1 MLIAWDNLADSAAL
15 SASSEQA
22 SAPGANVQIVH
33 LSRKWVAVEGVN
45 SASLVFDM
53 GSSVACGILAVLGAN
68 LTATATL
75 RLRASDADSTGAAGD
90 KYDSTLINAGAKAG
104 YGAAY
109 HWFAAATARYWR
121 LDLAD
126 ASVTTLEV
134 GRIFLGPKWTP
145 ADNQSYGWQVTPLDE
160 SKVTESYG
168 HQSFADERPQRRLLE
183 FGLDWHTEAEMY
195 GNAFAMARSAGIT
208 KDVLA
213 VHDTAG
219 AGYLSEQ
226 SVFGLCTAAQPLIN
240 ANFGIYRQKFS
251 IKERL

>member
-1 MLIAWDNLADSAAL
+1 
-15 SASSEQA
+15 
-22 SAPGANVQIVH
+22 VQIAH
-33 LSRKWVAVEGVN
+33 LSRKWAAVEGVN

-53 GSSVACGILAVLGAN
+53 GSSVACGILAALGAN

-134 GRIFLGPKWTP
+134 GRVFLGPKWTP
-145 ADNQSYGWQVTPLDE
+145 TYNQSYGWQVTSIDG

-168 HQSFADERPQRRLLE
+168 GQSFGDVRPQRRLLE
-183 FGLDWHTEAEMY
+183 LSMDWNSEAEMY
-195 GNAFAMARSAGIT
+195 ANAFAMARAAGIVS
-208 KDVLA
+208 DVLA
-213 VHDTAG
+213 VRETAA

-226 SVFGLCTAAQPLIN
+226 SVYGLCTAAQPLVN